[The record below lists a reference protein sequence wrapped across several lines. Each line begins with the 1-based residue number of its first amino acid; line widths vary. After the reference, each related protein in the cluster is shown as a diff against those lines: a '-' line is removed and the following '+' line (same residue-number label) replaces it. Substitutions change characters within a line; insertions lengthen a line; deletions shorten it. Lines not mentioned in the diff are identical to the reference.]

1 LAAGAGLAMIV
12 IQDIN
17 RFSRIQQGCV
27 ATIGKFDGVHLGHQ
41 LILDQLKQKA
51 EQLNLPA
58 LVILFEPH
66 PEEYFATADANCPAR
81 LTTMKEKLELLESLG
96 IDYVYQLKFDEALSQ
111 LSAESYIKEILVEGL
126 GLAALVIGNDFRF
139 GHKRQGDYGL
149 LQAKGA
155 ENGFEVIE
163 TSAYE
168 RNGQRISSTFIREQ
182 LLKSNFKLV
191 ELLLGRPYSMKGE
204 VVKGQQLGKGLGFP
218 TCNVNL
224 HRRHPPFTGIYACE
238 VKLNGEL
245 YKAAVNIG
253 YRPTVSDNG
262 NALLEAHLLDFQ
274 TDVYGKSIE
283 VIFRHK
289 VREEEKFDNLD
300 ELKQQIG
307 LDVQKVRTLF
317 A

>member
-1 LAAGAGLAMIV
+1 MAAAAGLAMIV

-17 RFSRIQQGCV
+17 RFNRIQQGCV

-58 LVILFEPH
+58 LVILIEPH
-66 PEEYFATADANCPAR
+66 PEEYFASSDANCPAR
-81 LTTMKEKLELLESLG
+81 LTILDEKLELLESFG
-96 IDYVYQLKFDEALSQ
+96 IDYVYQLKFDAALSQ
-111 LSAESYIKEILVEGL
+111 LSAESYIMDILVEGL

-139 GHKRQGDYGL
+139 GHKRQGDYAL
-149 LQAKGA
+149 LQTKGA

-163 TSAYE
+163 TSTYE

-182 LLKSNFKLV
+182 LSKSNFELV

-204 VVKGQQLGKGLGFP
+204 VVKGQQLGKDLGFP

-224 HRRHPPFTGIYACE
+224 HRRQPPFTGIYACD
-238 VKLNGEL
+238 VKLNGDL
-245 YKAAVNIG
+245 HKAAVNIG
-253 YRPTVSDNG
+253 YRPTVSDDG

-274 TDVYGKSIE
+274 ADLYGKSIE

-289 VREEEKFDNLD
+289 VREEEKFDSLD